1 MTLITN
7 LGLLSFL
14 ALSAYVLAI
23 AGDFSFGQQAL
34 FAIGAYVGAS
44 ATVLGDWPLGAAL
57 AVAAAAGALSGWLL
71 RAATLRLSGLRFSLA
86 MLAAA
91 ETIRQVLL
99 LIRLQR
105 PGPDG
110 EPIGP
115 GGDEGFAGIRYVFE
129 HGMTPAQVALI
140 VWVTL
145 ALVLVALT
153 GFERTRRGRA
163 WRMVGEDP
171 ALAAALGID
180 ARRAKLA
187 AATLAGA
194 VAALGGALYA
204 HCSTYIEPDNF
215 DVMIGIHG
223 LSYALIGGLG
233 SPFGPLLGVAL
244 DLGLLEGTRFFHG
257 YRMIAFG
264 GLVAGVLV
272 VRPRGLID
280 EALVARLGALWP
292 RPRRVPA
299 APASL
304 ASVSPV
310 ARSIPRPAS
319 HATAHSASHSASRS
333 ATQAASPP
341 TPTDTEKA

>member
-1 MTLITN
+1 MTLVTN

-34 FAIGAYVGAS
+34 FAIGAYAGAS
-44 ATVLGDWPLGAAL
+44 ATVLGGWPLGAAL
-57 AVAAAAGALSGWLL
+57 AVAAAAGALAGWLL

-91 ETIRQVLL
+91 ETIRQLLL
-99 LIRLQR
+99 LIRVQR

-129 HGMTPAQVALI
+129 HGMTPAQVALM
-140 VWVTL
+140 VWAAL
-145 ALVLVALT
+145 GLVLVALA

-244 DLGLLEGTRFFHG
+244 DLGLLEGTRFFRG

-264 GLVAGVLV
+264 GLVAGLLV
-272 VRPRGLID
+272 VRPRGLVD
-280 EALVARLGALWP
+280 EALVARLGALL
-292 RPRRVPA
+292 PRRASGRPPPA
-299 APASL
+299 ASGSA
-304 ASVSPV
+304 V
-310 ARSIPRPAS
+310 ARVFHP
-319 HATAHSASHSASRS
+319 
-333 ATQAASPP
+333 ASPP
-341 TPTDTEKA
+341 TPTPTSTDTEQA